1 MVGKLIPNDWVE
13 PAANV
18 TEKRVAVP
26 VFTEVV
32 TAQVGLVEADMH
44 NPIKVVMRANLS
56 NILNIIKHT

>member
-1 MVGKLIPNDWVE
+1 MTLNDWVE
-13 PAANV
+13 PAGNND
-18 TEKRVAVP
+18 EKRVAVP

-32 TAQVGLVEADMH
+32 TVQVGLVEADMH